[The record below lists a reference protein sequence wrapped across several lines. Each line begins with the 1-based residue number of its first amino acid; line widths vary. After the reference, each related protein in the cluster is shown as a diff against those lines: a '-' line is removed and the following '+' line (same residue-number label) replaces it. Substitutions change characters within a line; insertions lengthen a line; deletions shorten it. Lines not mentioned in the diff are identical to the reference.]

1 MGRKLK
7 AEGDVWRVVPGGPSR
22 RPGQRSVIFLC
33 DSNGQRPYRVAE
45 VPDDGSDVE
54 SYLADLGARELAEL
68 FDRSASLGTPAS

>member
-7 AEGDVWRVVPGGPSR
+7 ANGDVWVAVPGG
-22 RPGQRSVIFLC
+22 RSGRTGHRTVVFMC

-45 VPDDGSDVE
+45 VPDDGSEAE
-54 SYLADLGARELAEL
+54 SYLANLGARELDEL